1 MRRPYRRGIVGIEAA
16 IVLIAFVIVAS
27 AFAFM
32 VVNMG
37 LTSTQRSKEAIQQ
50 GLKEASCPLTLDGSM
65 LLKSDP
71 VQPNNVKNIIIP
83 LKVLG
88 VKYVPMWTNETV
100 VSVKIG
106 TKASVANIYAGIN
119 HDIDPTG
126 MSLDEI
132 IQRLTAVNETIVLT
146 TVTGGTG
153 VGGKLSEKPIL
164 PGSVTITVGD
174 NIYTD
179 GGNGTLYQGSTKK
192 GSINYLTGEV
202 TITGLS
208 SDTTAV
214 AFYKK
219 IVNSVS
225 VVGEKDSISQE
236 VIDGNTIVGTITLD
250 HHPVVPGSVTITV
263 TITVSGST
271 SITTYT
277 DNGKGEFPGLT
288 GGSINYTSGKVTLG
302 ALQSGASGSVVS
314 NYKYVVETRAV
325 LVVENDNHDDSL
337 DFFEKGYLIIELDPS
352 QRAAPRD
359 NVLIEIRPE
368 KSAPLTIE
376 FTVPEAIPANAYV
389 TIE

>member
-132 IQRLTAVNETIVLT
+132 IQRLTAVNETIVL
-146 TVTGGTG
+146 GADGK
-153 VGGKLSEKPIL
+153 GKLSEKPIL
-164 PGSVTITVGD
+164 PGSVTITVD
-174 NIYTD
+174 STTYTD
-179 GGNGTLYQGSTKK
+179 NGKGGLDG
-192 GSINYLTGEV
+192 GSINYLTGDV
-202 TITGLS
+202 TIPSAGGK
-208 SDTTAV
+208 TAV
-214 AFYKK
+214 AFYRK

-225 VVGEKDSISQE
+225 VVGEKDSISKE
-236 VIDGNTIVGTITLD
+236 TINEKTIGTITLD

-263 TITVSGST
+263 NTVAGT
-271 SITTYT
+271 TTYT
-277 DNGKGEFPGLT
+277 DGGDGKLYDKDGNLVTGTSIDYLT
-288 GGSINYTSGKVTLG
+288 GKVTLTET
-302 ALQSGASGSVVS
+302 LTEGSAVS

-376 FTVPEAIPANAYV
+376 FTVPEAIPADAYV

>member
-1 MRRPYRRGIVGIEAA
+1 MRRPCRRGIVGIEAA

-71 VQPNNVKNIIIP
+71 VQPNNVENIIIP

-119 HDIDPTG
+119 HNIDPTG

-132 IQRLTAVNETIVLT
+132 IQRLTAVSETIILT
-146 TVTGGTG
+146 DGKGT
-153 VGGKLSEKPIL
+153 LSETPIL
-164 PGSVTITVGD
+164 PGSVAITVGTTT
-174 NIYTD
+174 YTD
-179 GGNGTLYQGSTKK
+179 NGKGGLNPS
-192 GSINYLTGEV
+192 GSINYTSGEV
-202 TITGLS
+202 EIGES
-208 SDTTAV
+208 GTAV

-225 VVGEKDSISQE
+225 VVGEKDGIS
-236 VIDGNTIVGTITLD
+236 GGKITLD
-250 HHPVVPGSVTITV
+250 HYPVVPGSVAITV
-263 TITVSGST
+263 GT
-271 SITTYT
+271 TTYT
-277 DNGKGEFPGLT
+277 DNGKGGLNPS
-288 GGSINYTSGKVTLG
+288 GSINYTSGEVEIT
-302 ALQSGASGSVVS
+302 GASGSAVS

-376 FTVPEAIPANAYV
+376 FTVPEAIPADAYV

>member
-132 IQRLTAVNETIVLT
+132 IQRLTAVNETIVLDAD
-146 TVTGGTG
+146 GK
-153 VGGKLSEKPIL
+153 GKLSEKPIL
-164 PGSVTITVGD
+164 PGSVAITVD
-174 NIYTD
+174 STTYTD
-179 GGNGTLYQGSTKK
+179 NGKGGLSPS
-192 GSINYLTGEV
+192 GSINYLKGEV
-202 TITGLS
+202 TIPSAGGK
-208 SDTTAV
+208 TAV
-214 AFYKK
+214 AFYRK

-225 VVGEKDSISQE
+225 VVGEKDSISASGS
-236 VIDGNTIVGTITLD
+236 DGKITLD

-263 TITVSGST
+263 GTD
-271 SITTYT
+271 TYT
-277 DNGKGEFPGLT
+277 DNGQGELT
-288 GGSINYTSGKVTLG
+288 AGQKSGSIDYTSGEVTLTG
-302 ALQSGASGSVVS
+302 VSSGSAVS

-376 FTVPEAIPANAYV
+376 FTVPEAIPADAYV